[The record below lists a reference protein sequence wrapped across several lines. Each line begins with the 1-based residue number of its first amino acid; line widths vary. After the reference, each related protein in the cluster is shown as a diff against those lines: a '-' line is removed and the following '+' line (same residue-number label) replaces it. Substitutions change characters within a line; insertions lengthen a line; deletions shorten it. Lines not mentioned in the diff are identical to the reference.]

1 MSSMT
6 LLFSGQGSQ
15 YVGMG
20 AAWQDG
26 FSETDHIFEEAA
38 DILGYDLKTLCM
50 EGPISQLSRTSYTQP
65 ALLTISVIAFRRYMH
80 DVGIIPQF
88 SAGHSLGEYSA
99 LVSSG
104 VLSFGDALRVVQ
116 ERGRFMEE
124 ASEAGVGC
132 MIAVRGADL
141 NLLEELC
148 DHYAVT
154 SEPVTIACYN
164 SSYQYVVSG
173 HHASVAAVAG
183 QLEQRGFQI
192 TRLQVSGP
200 FHSPLMQHAANRLAL
215 ELQKYTFHEPL
226 WPVISNVTALPYT
239 DANSIRQG
247 LHLQMIRPVRWIQT
261 MQYMEKYGVKQ
272 GIELGPRTVLKNL
285 AKETNIAFEVLSL
298 DRDLDRIELERRFS
312 LRDWLVKPLTVA
324 VSTPNANWNEDE
336 YHKGVILPIRRL
348 EELLKSIESDS
359 SSSAYELRREAL
371 ECIRLILQTKQVSAG
386 EHEEV
391 LDLLRRDQDGA
402 VSNFN

>member
-1 MSSMT
+1 M
-6 LLFSGQGSQ
+6 
-15 YVGMG
+15 
-20 AAWQDG
+20 
-26 FSETDHIFEEAA
+26 
-38 DILGYDLKTLCM
+38 KTLCM

-80 DVGIIPQF
+80 DVGIIPEF

-132 MIAVRGADL
+132 MVAVRGADL

-154 SEPVTIACYN
+154 SQPITIACYN

-192 TRLQVSGP
+192 TR
-200 FHSPLMQHAANRLAL
+200 
-215 ELQKYTFHEPL
+215 
-226 WPVISNVTALPYT
+226 
-239 DANSIRQG
+239 
-247 LHLQMIRPVRWIQT
+247 
-261 MQYMEKYGVKQ
+261 
-272 GIELGPRTVLKNL
+272 
-285 AKETNIAFEVLSL
+285 
-298 DRDLDRIELERRFS
+298 
-312 LRDWLVKPLTVA
+312 
-324 VSTPNANWNEDE
+324 
-336 YHKGVILPIRRL
+336 
-348 EELLKSIESDS
+348 
-359 SSSAYELRREAL
+359 
-371 ECIRLILQTKQVSAG
+371 
-386 EHEEV
+386 
-391 LDLLRRDQDGA
+391 
-402 VSNFN
+402 